1 MPASRVR
8 GSRVTE
14 GRCIENESVAIRPE
28 VESIEIRSTLV
39 RPDHAAF
46 KFKTLDEGT
55 IVPFHTELR
64 VSVIEGVVCQSV
76 TLSPFQNCPSITM
89 LFSLS
94 PLDRILKKS
103 PLTAPTTLPGPL

>member
-64 VSVIEGVVCQSV
+64 VSVIEGVVWRAANSK
-76 TLSPFQNCPSITM
+76 PFPA
-89 LFSLS
+89 F
-94 PLDRILKKS
+94 PLAHDL
-103 PLTAPTTLPGPL
+103 LLAPPASSATE

>member
-64 VSVIEGVVCQSV
+64 VSVIEGVVWRVGNSKSFPE
-76 TLSPFQNCPSITM
+76 LSFDHDVV
-89 LFSLS
+89 LAL
-94 PLDRILKKS
+94 
-103 PLTAPTTLPGPL
+103 AA